1 MLAPHALD
9 IAVIIS
15 SLIASLHFTFVDI
28 LKISSSSYALVSG
41 ITNKSLR
48 PMERWPSE
56 RVTSRSLTKLQFC
69 ILQNSR
75 KKVLTLLLLYRTSD
89 WLNQK
94 NLPEL
99 QAAVYIFIRN
109 LSIIFLS
116 SQSLLSLKTTVIL
129 CGENWK
135 IWSFY
140 CLCLRLLWLVEMF

>member
-1 MLAPHALD
+1 MLLGKNLFLILSNGPHKKD
-9 IAVIIS
+9 S
-15 SLIASLHFTFVDI
+15 MHG
-28 LKISSSSYALVSG
+28 K
-41 ITNKSLR
+41 
-48 PMERWPSE
+48 E
-56 RVTSRSLTKLQFC
+56 C
-69 ILQNSR
+69 

-99 QAAVYIFIRN
+99 QAAVQIFIRN

-135 IWSFY
+135 F
-140 CLCLRLLWLVEMF
+140 LLSLFTTVMIG